1 MVAAAVSG
9 VAALPGAGDA
19 MLRVLKHLFTPS
31 WVVPMR
37 FSALLLDRIAQIIS
51 GVEQRRPGELRFV
64 VEHALELGDVL
75 VDRVT
80 PRQRALELFGLM
92 RVWDTEYNTGILVY
106 VLVADHAVEII
117 ADRGIARSVPQPKW
131 DELCR
136 TAETAYREGRY
147 AEGSVKLLEDA
158 ARLLDDNF
166 PPRTPGRNELPD
178 QPLLL

>member
-1 MVAAAVSG
+1 
-9 VAALPGAGDA
+9 

-136 TAETAYREGRY
+136 AAESAYREGRY